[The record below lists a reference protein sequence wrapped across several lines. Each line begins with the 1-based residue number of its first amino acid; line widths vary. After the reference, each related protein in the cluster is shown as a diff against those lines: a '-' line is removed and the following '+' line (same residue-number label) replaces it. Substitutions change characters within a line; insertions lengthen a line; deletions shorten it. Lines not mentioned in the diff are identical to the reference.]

1 MSEDLRGRGLSTRAV
16 HAGSPDRG
24 ETDAVT
30 NPIYQSTTFVS
41 DPTGQ
46 GPVLYTRYG
55 NNPGQIRVEQKIAE
69 LEGAEEC
76 LLTSSG
82 MAAMSSALL
91 GALKAGDHLVAAEAL
106 YGGTRLF
113 IDRELSRLGIEA
125 TYADMQTGGWE
136 GAIRENTRVILGEIT
151 TNPLL
156 RVPDLDAISEIA
168 HAHGCVFIVD
178 VTFATPANLRS
189 LEHGVDLAV
198 HSATKYLNG
207 HSDVTAGAVC
217 GSSEHVTPARDRMKI
232 FGSAIDPHAAWLLE
246 RGLKTFAV
254 RMAKHN
260 ANGVA
265 VAEWAE
271 AHPEISRVHYP
282 GLASHP
288 DHERAKR
295 LLDGFGAMIGLEVEG
310 GPERATA
317 LIRALR
323 MVTAAPSLGGVETLV
338 SEPRFTSH
346 AAMSPEQ
353 RESVGIRDGFL
364 RVSLGIED
372 ADDIIA
378 DFEQALAAS
387 RSAVPSTAAR

>member
-1 MSEDLRGRGLSTRAV
+1 MSDRKGGLSTRSV
-16 HAGSPDRG
+16 HAGSPERS
-24 ETDAVT
+24 ETESVN

-55 NNPGQIRVEQKIAE
+55 NNPGQIRVERKIAD
-69 LEGAEEC
+69 LEGAEDC

-91 GALKAGDHLVAAEAL
+91 GVLQSGDHLVAAEAL

-125 TYADMQTGGWE
+125 TYADMQEPGWE
-136 GAIRENTRVILGEIT
+136 AAIRDNTRVILSEIP

-156 RVPDLDAISEIA
+156 RVPDLDAIAAVSRERD
-168 HAHGCVFIVD
+168 CVFIVD

-217 GSSEHVTPARDRMKI
+217 GSREMVGPARDRMKI
-232 FGSAIDPHAAWLLE
+232 FGTAQDPHAAWLLE

-254 RMAKHN
+254 RMEKHN
-260 ANGVA
+260 ANGMA
-265 VAEWAE
+265 VAEWA
-271 AHPEISRVHYP
+271 AGHGEIVHAHYP

-288 DHERAKR
+288 DHERAGR
-295 LLDGFGAMIGLEVEG
+295 LLGGYGAMIGLEVAG
-310 GPERATA
+310 GPERATR
-317 LIRALR
+317 LIRGLK
-323 MVTAAPSLGGVETLV
+323 MITPAPSLGGVETLV

-346 AAMSPEQ
+346 AAMTREQ
-353 RESVGIRDGFL
+353 REATGIRDGFL

-378 DFEQALAAS
+378 DFEQALAAT
-387 RSAVPSTAAR
+387 R